1 MATLETILNIKV
13 EGTDQMVKLKTEI
26 DKTSAELKEL
36 QKEGKKAG
44 QTQDQYNAKVITAE
58 TKLKGLRGE
67 LNKGK
72 TELVKNAKAAGDT
85 SKSYNSLVKANAKL
99 SQEARKLNDP
109 LGKNK
114 KAFGELTAK
123 MKANEAQLKKMD
135 ASMGRNQRNVGNYKQ
150 ALTSVATGIGGI
162 IIAFK
167 AFERVLS
174 TFVDFE
180 FQMKQV
186 GVISGATE
194 VELAM
199 LTETAKKLGSTTA
212 FTAGEVA
219 ELQNELAKLGFDPT
233 EIDNMTASVL
243 DLAFAFDK
251 DLATTG
257 QTIAV
262 VLNSYKLEASEAARV
277 TDILAAAFASTSLDL
292 EKFNVAFPK
301 VGAISKQLGFSLE
314 GTTAI
319 LGSLTNAGIEASTA
333 GTSLRSIFLKLA
345 DSNSALSVRLG
356 GSATSIETLLPAL
369 KKLSED
375 GTDVNEMLGLT
386 DKRSVTAFATLVSGI
401 PDVQKLTKEFENSA
415 GTAEKFANVMRD
427 TLKGS
432 LDEAKSA
439 AGGFV
444 IELFEA
450 LAPALDLVVKGVGFL
465 FTALSFL
472 VENFKAV
479 AIGAAAYGVVVL
491 GNAIATGAL
500 TTALIA
506 EKVALAA
513 TAVANYIAATAT
525 RVFSAAIF
533 ANPIGLFIGLLTTG
547 IALLFD
553 WGGASD
559 SAAGD
564 TDTMT
569 ESLKDQEKEL
579 TKVQKIQ
586 EKYNKQQVTE
596 LANLKLLASEIQN
609 TNLTQQERLVKLK
622 AFNKLSGTN
631 ITNLKDEKRL
641 TEELNNAM
649 EGTID
654 AIKRKIILDGST
666 EILTQKLEE
675 QLVIDQAIE
684 DSLDKQ
690 AINTKS
696 VQSQTIELNEAE
708 QERADAGI
716 RNTLQLITDGN
727 KLGTM
732 NERAI
737 SDVALLESSQKNY
750 FETQSEINKNLS
762 AAAKE
767 GGYMA
772 QQLHNQE
779 SALIS
784 LDIMLKEEKLAATEN
799 QTTATEDQAVSEKA
813 SAENVL
819 KLRRQVGNVIQTNN
833 DLQEIQV
840 GLQTE
845 SDALETQINE
855 IYNKREKALSKLTT
869 ATTKTGGSAVKA
881 KTAYQLLA
889 GEVTLYEAV
898 LKKAVTEG
906 ANQARIFMSSEEAKA
921 MSVEDKNKRIQQIE
935 DETAKKVKIA
945 TGLVIKAKGDLKV
958 VDDELAKQYEII
970 NFESNAYI
978 NSLKKLAVE
987 TQTNIDIDKRQLGV
1001 LEELELAGADV
1012 ANERIRLALK
1022 IATTELDLAIKTA
1035 EASDISTDA
1044 QIANLKRLKGEIE
1057 GFQQELADNTD
1068 TEGNGSWL
1076 DKTLFGTD
1084 EEGGAFTMGDALT
1097 SIQIGLSAVSD
1108 VMSAFNEKSKQ
1119 ETDNAVGVIQ
1129 KASDEEVKAYE
1140 DSAQFQ
1146 IDTDEE
1152 RTTKIEAI
1160 TKRHDDEMLILKIAQ
1175 FEKDK
1180 KFQKAQAVIGGATAI
1195 MNILKGQ
1202 ATNNVI
1208 ADAII
1213 KGVLIAATIATTAMQ
1228 ISTINSQPVP
1238 TAALGGVMDD
1248 SFFATGGMVHGKSH
1262 ANGGEKFKVGGRV
1275 AELEGGEAV
1284 INKRSTA
1291 MFKPMLSKMN
1301 VAGGGKKFAEGGMV
1315 FADGGMTFGTD
1326 SMQDDQNII
1335 ADAIVGSINNQ
1346 QVLLVEAD
1354 VTQSQDSVKTIQSR
1368 VSF

>member
-36 QKEGKKAG
+36 QKEGVKAG

-99 SQEARKLNDP
+99 SQEARKLSDP
-109 LGKNK
+109 LNKNK

-135 ASMGRNQRNVGNYKQ
+135 KSMGRNQRNVGNYKQ
-150 ALTSVATGIGGI
+150 ALTSVATGIGAV

-194 VELAM
+194 AELAM

-243 DLAFAFDK
+243 DLAFAFDE

-277 TDILAAAFASTSLDL
+277 TDILAASFASTSLDL
-292 EKFNVAFPK
+292 TKFNVAFPK
-301 VGAISKQLGFSLE
+301 VGAIAKQLGFSLE

-345 DSNSALSVRLG
+345 DSNSALSQRLG

-369 KKLSED
+369 KELSED

-450 LAPALDLVVKGVGFL
+450 LAPAIDLIVQGVGLL
-465 FTALSFL
+465 FTGLSFL
-472 VENFKAV
+472 ITNFKAV
-479 AIGAAAYGVVVL
+479 AIGAAAYGVVVI
-491 GNAIATGAL
+491 GNAFATGAL

-506 EKVALAA
+506 EKIALAA
-513 TAVANYIAATAT
+513 VAVGNYIAATAT

-533 ANPIGLFIGLLTTG
+533 ANPIGLFVGLLTTG

-553 WGGASD
+553 WGDASGD
-559 SAAGD
+559 AAD
-564 TDTMT
+564 KQDKAT
-569 ESLKDQEKEL
+569 ESLEETAKEL
-579 TKVQKIQ
+579 TKLEKIQ
-586 EKYNKQQVTE
+586 KKYNDKQIDEIST
-596 LANLKLLASEIQN
+596 LKLLKKEISD
-609 TNLTQQERLVKLK
+609 TNLTLSERQEALK
-622 AFNKLSGTN
+622 AFNKLTGSN
-631 ITNLKDEKRL
+631 IIQLKDEKRL
-641 TEELNNAM
+641 TSELNNAM

-654 AIKRKIILDGST
+654 ALKRKIILDGSR
-666 EILTQKLEE
+666 EKINVLLKDQLILDEKIEASIEKQNEKL
-675 QLVIDQAIE
+675 
-684 DSLDKQ
+684 KG
-690 AINTKS
+690 
-696 VQSQTIELNEAE
+696 NEAISKELALLE
-708 QERADAGI
+708 QERKNAGI
-716 RNTLQLITDGN
+716 RSSDQLLEDGL
-727 KLGTM
+727 KLGKQ
-732 NERAI
+732 NERAV
-737 SDVALLESSQKNY
+737 SDAREFNNVIIAG
-750 FETQSEINKNLS
+750 
-762 AAAKE
+762 AKE
-767 GGYMA
+767 QAQAMA
-772 QQLHNQE
+772 ERKQNNVEITYANQLQIQDAA
-779 SALIS
+779 ALIS
-784 LDIMLKEEKLAATEN
+784 LDNMLKENELKTIEDKK
-799 QTTATEDQAVSEKA
+799 TANEDLAVSEAA
-813 SAENVL
+813 SAENIL
-819 KLRRQVGNVIQTNN
+819 KLRRQIGNV
-833 DLQEIQV
+833 LQDNYETSQEDNILIAESEVIEKQV
-840 GLQTE
+840 N
-845 SDALETQINE
+845 S
-855 IYNKREKALSKLTT
+855 IYNAREKALSKLIKVTIKGSKSTT
-869 ATTKTGGSAVKA
+869 KA

-889 GEVTLYEAV
+889 GEVTIYEAV
-898 LKKAVTEG
+898 LKKSVTEG
-906 ANQARIFMSSEEAKA
+906 ANQARIFINSEEAKA
-921 MSVEDKNKRIQQIE
+921 MSVEDRNKRIAEIE
-935 DETAKKVKIA
+935 EGTAKKVKIA

-970 NFESNAYI
+970 NFESNEYI

-987 TQTNIDIDKRQLGV
+987 SQKNIDLDKRQLGV
-1001 LEELELAGADV
+1001 LQELETAGADV

-1022 IATTELDLAIKTA
+1022 IAQTELDLAIRTA
-1035 EASDISTDA
+1035 EASDITTEA
-1044 QIANLKRLKGEIE
+1044 QIANLRRLKGEID
-1057 GFQQELADNTD
+1057 GFKEQLENDD
-1068 TEGNGSWL
+1068 EDGGGSWL
-1076 DKTLFGTD
+1076 DKTLFGTNED
-1084 EEGGAFTMGDALT
+1084 GGAFTMGDALT
-1097 SIQIGLSAVSD
+1097 SIQIGLGAVSD
-1108 VMSAFNEKSKQ
+1108 VMSSFNEKSKQ
-1119 ETDNAVGVIQ
+1119 ETDNKIGVIQ
-1129 KASDEEVKAYE
+1129 KASDLEVKTYE
-1140 DSAQFQ
+1140 ESAQYQ

-1160 TKRHDDEMLILKIAQ
+1160 EKKHDDEMLILKIAQ

-1195 MNILKGQ
+1195 MNILKGS
-1202 ATNNVI
+1202 ATGNVI

-1238 TAALGGVMDD
+1238 TAALGGIMDD
-1248 SFFATGGMVHGKSH
+1248 SFFADGGMVVGKSH

-1301 VAGGGKKFAEGGMV
+1301 VAGGGKKFADGGMV
-1315 FADGGMTFGTD
+1315 FADGGMTFDTD
-1326 SMQDDQNII
+1326 SMQDESII
-1335 ADAIVGSINNQ
+1335 AESLVDQLNNQ
-1346 QVLLVEAD
+1346 QVLLVEAN
-1354 VTQSQDSVKTIQSR
+1354 VTQSQNSVKTIQSR

>member
-36 QKEGKKAG
+36 QKEGVKAG

-99 SQEARKLNDP
+99 SQEARKLSDP
-109 LGKNK
+109 LNKNK

-150 ALTSVATGIGGI
+150 ALTSVATGIGGV

-194 VELAM
+194 AELAM
-199 LTETAKKLGSTTA
+199 LTETAKNLGSTTA

-243 DLAFAFDK
+243 DLAFAFDE

-277 TDILAAAFASTSLDL
+277 TDILAASFASTSLDL
-292 EKFNVAFPK
+292 TKFNVAFPK

-345 DSNSALSVRLG
+345 DSNSALSQRLG

-369 KKLSED
+369 KELSED

-450 LAPALDLVVKGVGFL
+450 LAPALDLIVKGVGFL

-472 VENFKAV
+472 VENFKSV
-479 AIGAAAYGVVVL
+479 AIGAAAYGVVL
-491 GNAIATGAL
+491 LTTAFSTGAM
-500 TTALIA
+500 TTALIG
-506 EKVALAA
+506 EKIALL
-513 TAVANYIAATAT
+513 AVAAANYVAATAT
-525 RVFSAAIF
+525 RVLNAAMK
-533 ANPIGLFIGLLTTG
+533 ANPIGLVVGGLATG
-547 IALLFD
+547 VALLSN
-553 WGGASD
+553 WGD
-559 SAAGD
+559 AAED
-564 TDTMT
+564 TA
-569 ESLKDQEKEL
+569 EKQKKTNEVVKEAAVGL
-579 TKVQKIQ
+579 TKLEKIQ
-586 EKYNKQQVTE
+586 DKYNKKQIKE
-596 LANLKLLASEIQN
+596 LANLKLLSKEIQDTTLSN
-609 TNLTQQERLVKLK
+609 GERIIKLK
-622 AFNKLSGTN
+622 EFNKITGKN

-641 TEELNNAM
+641 TNDLTNAM

-654 AIKRKIILDGST
+654 AIKRRIILEGSSEKVNELLEQQIALDEQIEASLERQAT
-666 EILTQKLEE
+666 NTQSKIGNEILL
-675 QLVIDQAIE
+675 
-684 DSLDKQ
+684 
-690 AINTKS
+690 TK
-696 VQSQTIELNEAE
+696 IE
-708 QERADAGI
+708 QERTDAGI
-716 RNTLQLITDGN
+716 RNVNELIENGQELGSQNERYFNDDEEFRLTLQNQISDQIEQYGEIELAN
-727 KLGTM
+727 S
-732 NERAI
+732 NAI
-737 SDVALLESSQKNY
+737 SLNKVQMYEQLNAVENVADAQE
-750 FETQSEINKNLS
+750 LS
-762 AAAKE
+762 AKQLEVNRTAEEDALVSLAA
-767 GGYMA
+767 
-772 QQLHNQE
+772 QSDNLL
-779 SALIS
+779 LIKRK
-784 LDIMLKEEKLAATEN
+784 IGNVNVENLKETGTQIELTEK
-799 QTTATEDQAVSEKA
+799 
-813 SAENVL
+813 
-819 KLRRQVGNVIQTNN
+819 TN
-833 DLQEIQV
+833 
-840 GLQTE
+840 
-845 SDALETQINE
+845 ALDNQINE
-855 IYNKREKALSKLTT
+855 IYDKREKALSKLTKS
-869 ATTKTGGSAVKA
+869 TTKTGGSATKA

-889 GEVTLYEAV
+889 GEVTLYEGV

-906 ANQARIFMSSEEAKA
+906 ANQARIFINSEEAKG
-921 MSVEDKNKRIQQIE
+921 MSVEDKNKRIAKIE
-935 DETAKKVKIA
+935 EDTAKKVKIA
-945 TGLVIKAKGDLKV
+945 TGLVIKAKADLKV

-970 NFESNAYI
+970 NFESNEYI

-1001 LEELELAGADV
+1001 LEELETAGADV

-1022 IATTELDLAIKTA
+1022 IAQAELDLAIRTA
-1035 EASDISTDA
+1035 EASDTSTQA
-1044 QIANLKRLKGEIE
+1044 QIDNLHRLKGEID
-1057 GFQQELADNTD
+1057 GFKEQLNDND
-1068 TEGNGSWL
+1068 EDGNGSWL
-1076 DKTLFGTD
+1076 DKTLFGTN

-1097 SIQIGLSAVSD
+1097 SIQIGLSAVSE
-1108 VMSAFNEKSKQ
+1108 VMSSFNEKSRQ
-1119 ETDNAVGVIQ
+1119 ETDNKVGVIQ
-1129 KASDEEVKAYE
+1129 KASDKEVKAYE
-1140 DSAQFQ
+1140 ESAQFQ
-1146 IDTDEE
+1146 IDTDEQ

-1160 TKRHDDEMLILKIAQ
+1160 EKKHDDAMLVLKIAQ

-1195 MNILKGQ
+1195 MNILKGS
-1202 ATNNVI
+1202 ATGNVI

-1238 TAALGGVMDD
+1238 TAALGGIMDD
-1248 SFFATGGMVHGKSH
+1248 SFFADGGMVVGKSH

-1301 VAGGGKKFAEGGMV
+1301 VAGGGKKFADGGML

-1326 SMQDDQNII
+1326 QMQDEQSII
-1335 ADAIVGSINNQ
+1335 ADSIVDSINSQ

>member
-36 QKEGKKAG
+36 QKEGVKAG

-99 SQEARKLNDP
+99 SQEARKLSDP
-109 LGKNK
+109 LNKNK

-194 VELAM
+194 AELAM
-199 LTETAKKLGSTTA
+199 LTETAKNLGSTTA

-233 EIDNMTASVL
+233 EIDNMTSSVL

-345 DSNSALSVRLG
+345 DSNSALSQRLG

-444 IELFEA
+444 IELFES
-450 LAPALDLVVKGVGFL
+450 LAPAIDLIVKGVGAL
-465 FTALSFL
+465 FTGLSFL
-472 VENFKAV
+472 IENFKAV
-479 AIGAAAYGVVVL
+479 AIGAAAYGVVVI
-491 GNAIATGAL
+491 GNAFATGAL

-506 EKVALAA
+506 EKIALAA
-513 TAVANYIAATAT
+513 VAVGNYIAATAT
-525 RVFSAAIF
+525 RVFSKAIF

-553 WGGASD
+553 FGGASKA
-559 SAAGD
+559 AAGE
-564 TDTMT
+564 TDSMT
-569 ESLKDQEKEL
+569 ESLKEQEKEL
-579 TKVQKIQ
+579 TKIEQIQ
-586 EKYNKQQVTE
+586 EKYNKKQIKE
-596 LANLKLLASEIQN
+596 LSNLKLLAKEIQN
-609 TNLTQQERLVKLK
+609 TNLTQSERLIKLK
-622 AFNKLSGTN
+622 AFNKLSGSN
-631 ITNLKDEKRL
+631 ITNLKDEAKL
-641 TEELNNAM
+641 TKELNNAM

-654 AIKRKIILDGST
+654 AIKRKIILEGSSEKLT
-666 EILTQKLEE
+666 ILLEE
-675 QLVIDQAIE
+675 QLVIDQKIE
-684 DSLDKQ
+684 ESLEQ
-690 AINTKS
+690 QETNLLN
-696 VQSQTIELNEAE
+696 SQEASKNLAAAEL
-708 QERADAGI
+708 ERSNAGA
-716 RNTLQLITDGN
+716 RSALVLISDGE
-727 KLGTM
+727 KLGTL

-737 SDVALLESSQKNY
+737 SDVELLKQSNENY
-750 FETQSEINKNLS
+750 FAKQQEINKSLS
-762 AAAKE
+762 AEAQQ

-772 QQLHNQE
+772 AQLHNQQ
-779 SALIS
+779 AGQIS
-784 LDIMLKEEKLAATEN
+784 GEILLREMKAEAIELE
-799 QTTATEDQAVSEKA
+799 TTQLEDQSVSEAA
-813 SAENVL
+813 SAANVL
-819 KLRRQVGNVIQTNN
+819 KLRREVGNVIQTNN
-833 DLQEIQV
+833 ELQGVQV

-845 SDALETQINE
+845 SDALETQINT
-855 IYNKREKALSKLTT
+855 IYTAREKALSKLTT
-869 ATTKTGGSAVKA
+869 ATTKTGGSATKA

-889 GEVTLYEAV
+889 GEVTLYEGV
-898 LKKAVTEG
+898 LKKSVTEG
-906 ANQARIFMSSEEAKA
+906 ANQARIFINSEEAKG
-921 MSVEDKNKRIQQIE
+921 MSVEDKNKRIASIE
-935 DETAKKVKIA
+935 ADTAKKVNIA
-945 TGLVIKAKGDLKV
+945 TGLVIKAKADLKV
-958 VDDELAKQYEII
+958 VDDALAKQYEII
-970 NFESNAYI
+970 NFESNEYI

-1001 LEELELAGADV
+1001 LEELETAGADV

-1022 IATTELDLAIKTA
+1022 IAQAELDLAIRTA
-1035 EASDISTDA
+1035 EASDTSTQA
-1044 QIANLKRLKGEIE
+1044 QIDNLHRLKGEID
-1057 GFQQELADNTD
+1057 GFKEQLENDD
-1068 TEGNGSWL
+1068 EDGGGSWL
-1076 DKTLFGTD
+1076 DKTLFGSD
-1084 EEGGAFTMGDALT
+1084 EDGGAFTMGDALT
-1097 SIQIGLSAVSD
+1097 SLQIGLSAVSD
-1108 VMSAFNEKSKQ
+1108 VMSSFNEKSKQ
-1119 ETDNAVGVIQ
+1119 ETDNKIGVIQ
-1129 KASDEEVKAYE
+1129 KASDIEVKEYE
-1140 DSAQFQ
+1140 ESAQYQ
-1146 IDTDEE
+1146 IDTDEQ

-1160 TKRHDDEMLILKIAQ
+1160 EKKHDDAMLVLKIAQ

-1195 MNILKGQ
+1195 MNILKGS
-1202 ATNNVI
+1202 ATGNVI

-1238 TAALGGVMDD
+1238 TAALGGIMDD
-1248 SFFATGGMVHGKSH
+1248 SFFADGGMVVGKSH

-1301 VAGGGKKFAEGGMV
+1301 VAGGGKKFADGGML

-1326 SMQDDQNII
+1326 QMQDEQSII
-1335 ADAIVGSINNQ
+1335 ADSIVDSINSQ